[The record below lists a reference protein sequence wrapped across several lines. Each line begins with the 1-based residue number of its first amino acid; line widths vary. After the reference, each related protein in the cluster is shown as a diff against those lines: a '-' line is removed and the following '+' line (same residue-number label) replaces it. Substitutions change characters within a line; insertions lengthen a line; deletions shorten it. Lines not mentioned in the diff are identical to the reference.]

1 MYQKP
6 GSDWLANEHLENS
19 DKFLQLSGSAY
30 NHELK
35 PAYLSIDQIRR
46 KISPRVEKLDPE
58 QRLVFELMLGSDWL
72 IEFPNWHQFENI

>member
-1 MYQKP
+1 MKNT
-6 GSDWLANEHLENS
+6 NENPS
-19 DKFLQLSGSAY
+19 KFLQLSGSAY

-58 QRLVFELMLGSDWL
+58 QRSVFKL
-72 IEFPNWHQFENI
+72 ILALLLAQPSIANQQSI